1 MKRPLCC
8 ICAAFVATVFIY
20 LMLNP
25 VSYND
30 LGVEEGTRIRVIGEV
45 TNKEYKNEKLVLY
58 LNNIRIFNEGI
69 NNIGNNI
76 EELMCYT
83 EYDESYN
90 APEMGCQIMVEGK
103 VSYFKEPRNPGE
115 FNARLYYKILGIDA
129 KLYKTEIVKKNNTC
143 NLYKEYL
150 YNIRRCLE
158 NIYDQ
163 VMNEKDASIMKAMV
177 LGNKTELDYESKQ
190 LFQKSGIAHVFAIS
204 GLHITLLGMGLY
216 KLLKKLRLPKLICCI
231 VPIAL
236 MFVYGDMVGMSSS
249 AFRAIVMFGFHIA
262 SKLCKRTYDM
272 LTAIAVSAVLVL
284 KEQPLYLYHSG
295 YLLSFG
301 AVLGIGCFLE
311 VISPVKPDGRL
322 KPHEKIKASLAG
334 SLSIYL
340 IHFPIMLAT
349 YYEFPIYSFLLN
361 LVIIPSM
368 TIVMFLGIACLA
380 TGFIPMVLF
389 AGMAKL
395 IGLICHYILGIF
407 EALCSFSL
415 KLEGSK
421 WIVGKPDLFHLC
433 IYITIVIYLYIAHN
447 YGVKMSK
454 KEACVK
460 EGMHI
465 MLPVNIRLITILI
478 AVVFISGRAV
488 THSSVNF
495 LDVGQGDSIY
505 VESKGGAS
513 FLIDG
518 GSSSNGSVA
527 KYTLVPYLKSRGV
540 SKLDAVFL
548 THLDS
553 DHTSGI
559 IDMLSS
565 EGELDYGI
573 DIERLFISEAVIEDE
588 AYEKLVNLCD
598 NRNIPIYRLKAGDK
612 IGYNDVSFE
621 VLHPSYDYK
630 PDSRNAYSLVMKLVI
645 GEKDQDNVSVLLT
658 GDVSEDGER
667 IVAKKLSGDID
678 IYKAAH
684 HGSKYSNKSEIVNAA
699 APELTVISCA
709 EGNSYGHPHSEA
721 VDNFRNA
728 GSDLIVTK
736 DTGAIMITIDG
747 GDYKVKTYIEK

>member
-45 TNKEYKNEKLVLY
+45 TNKEYKDERLVLY
-58 LNNIRIFNEGI
+58 LNNISIYNE
-69 NNIGNNI
+69 NTNTSGNNI
-76 EELMCYT
+76 DELMCYT
-83 EYDESYN
+83 EYDESYY

-129 KLYKTEIVKKNNTC
+129 KLYKTAIIKKNNSC

-150 YNIRRCLE
+150 YNIRRYFE

-216 KLLKKLRLPKLICCI
+216 RLLKRLRLPKAICCI

-284 KEQPLYLYHSG
+284 IEQPLYLYHSG

-301 AVLGIGCFLE
+301 AVLGIGCFME
-311 VISPVKPDGRL
+311 VIAPVKPNGRL
-322 KPHEKIKASLAG
+322 KPLEKLKASLAG

-361 LVIIPSM
+361 LVIIPAM

-380 TGFIPMVLF
+380 IGFIPVIF
-389 AGMAKL
+389 CAGIAQL
-395 IGLICHYILGIF
+395 IGLICHYILMVF

-415 KLEGSK
+415 QLEGAT
-421 WIVGKPDLFHLC
+421 WIVGKPDLFRLC
-433 IYITIVIYLYIAHN
+433 VYITVVIYLYIAHN
-447 YGVKMSK
+447 YGVEMSK
-454 KEACVK
+454 KER
-460 EGMHI
+460 HI
-465 MLPVNIRLITILI
+465 MLPVNIRLITILA

-488 THSSVNF
+488 RHSSVNF

-505 VESKGGAS
+505 VESKAGVG

-540 SKLDAVFL
+540 SELEAVFL

-559 IDMLSS
+559 IDLLGS

-573 DIERLFISEAVIEDE
+573 DINRIFISEAVIEDE
-588 AYEKLVNLCD
+588 AYDKLVKLCD
-598 NRNIPIYRLKAGDK
+598 NKDIPIYRLQAGDK
-612 IGYNDVSFE
+612 IGYSDICFE
-621 VLHPSYDYK
+621 VLHPSYDYV
-630 PDSRNAYSLVMKLVI
+630 PASRNAYSLVMKLVI
-645 GEKDQDNVSVLLT
+645 GENDLENVSVLLT

-667 IVAKKLSGDID
+667 IVADRLGGDID

-709 EGNSYGHPHSEA
+709 EKNSYGHPHSEA